1 MIQVTMKVAFK
12 VTTCLKRGKHQSLK
26 IRSLC
31 RHKVLREK
39 NFGRGDFKLCILPMG
54 LHS

>member
-12 VTTCLKRGKHQSLK
+12 VTTCLECGK
-26 IRSLC
+26 
-31 RHKVLREK
+31 KVLEGQIIVWTQSREK
-39 NFGRGDFKLCILPMG
+39 NFGRGDFKLCVLPMG